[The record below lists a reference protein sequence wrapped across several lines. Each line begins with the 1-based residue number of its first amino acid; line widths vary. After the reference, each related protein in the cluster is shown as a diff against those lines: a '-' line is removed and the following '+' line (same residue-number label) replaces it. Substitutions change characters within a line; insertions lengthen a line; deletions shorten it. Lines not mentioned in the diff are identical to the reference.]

1 MTVFQAT
8 DVDKG
13 QAVYN
18 RFTLTAYDAF
28 VLGFSNHWLWRCPT
42 KHLRALYQ
50 QQVTPNHLDVG
61 VGTGYF
67 LDHVA
72 FAKPPRI
79 GLMDL
84 NPTTLA
90 FSAERLARY
99 QPALYARNI
108 LAQIDFSDDKFDSI
122 GMNFLLHCLPG
133 DIVAKSI
140 AFDHLKVLLNPGGV
154 LFGSTIVQGAREQGD
169 LPRNWGARR
178 LMALYNRKG
187 IFSNTEDTV
196 DGLKM
201 ALEQRFKHVEIQV
214 IGSVVIFSARD

>member
-1 MTVFQAT
+1 MTAFQAEEVT
-8 DVDKG
+8 KG

-18 RFTLTAYDAF
+18 RFTLEAYDAF

-42 KHLRALYQ
+42 VHLRELYQ
-50 QQVTPNHLDVG
+50 QQVTLSHLDVG

-67 LDHVA
+67 LDRVR
-72 FAKPPRI
+72 FAGAPRI

-90 FSAERLARY
+90 FCAERLARY
-99 QPALYARNI
+99 RPTLYERNI
-108 LAQIDFSDDKFDSI
+108 LEPIAFADAKFDSI

-133 DIVAKSI
+133 DMTAKSVV
-140 AFDHLKVLLNPGGV
+140 FDHLKALLSPNGV
-154 LFGSTIVQGAREQGD
+154 LFGSTILQGD

-187 IFSNTEDTV
+187 IFSNTQDTV
-196 DGLKM
+196 KDLTAALK
-201 ALEQRFKHVEIQV
+201 QRFSHVEIQV
-214 IGSVVIFSARD
+214 IGSVAIFTAKD